1 MNNVKV
7 AQVDVVALVVEGVLA
22 IVTHRAKLSVWDV
35 LELVRERAAT
45 VVVVAVQILVIRRAQ
60 VNALGVRKVVLHVL
74 ENVKVHVARRVLN
87 ALVDVLWSALEYAVQ
102 TVQLLAGSP
111 DTAGKT
117 KERSKCGRA

>member
-1 MNNVKV
+1 MDSVKV

-35 LELVRERAAT
+35 LEVAVEDARA

-74 ENVKVHVARRVLN
+74 ENVMIHVARRVLT
-87 ALVDVLWSALEYAVQ
+87 ALVDVLLRAHRVVVVQGALAVQ
-102 TVQLLAGSP
+102 T
-111 DTAGKT
+111 
-117 KERSKCGRA
+117 